1 MRLTRS
7 ALALASVL
15 LLAGCASAPPGWT
28 YAPAPPIT
36 PPPSTTAS
44 GSPGASGATGSAAP
58 SGAASGA
65 PGSAGPSGSGA
76 QSGAPQTSGGPIASG
91 PTVTIVAS
99 NAQGFDTPQV
109 DAPANKPFTLVF
121 DNKDATQMHNVVIM
135 KSDGSLVQMG
145 DTSFFQ
151 GPATRT
157 YQVPALAAGT
167 YPFQCQVHPTTMKGT
182 LTVK

>member
-7 ALALASVL
+7 ALALAAVL
-15 LLAGCASAPPGWT
+15 LLAGCAGTPPGWT

-36 PPPSTTAS
+36 PPPSTNAS

-58 SGAASGA
+58 SGGPASAA
-65 PGSAGPSGSGA
+65 PSGSAA
-76 QSGAPQTSGGPIASG
+76 QSGAPQTSGGPAASG
-91 PTVTIVAS
+91 PTVTISAS

-109 DAPANKPFTLVF
+109 DAPADKAFTLVF
-121 DNKDATQMHNVVIM
+121 DNKDAANMHNVVIM
-135 KSDGSLVQMG
+135 KPDGSPVEMG
-145 DTSFFQ
+145 DTSFFI

-157 YQVPALAAGT
+157 YQVPALPAGS

>member
-7 ALALASVL
+7 GLALAAVL
-15 LLAGCASAPPGWT
+15 LLAGCASTPPGWT
-28 YAPAPPIT
+28 YAPAPPAT
-36 PPPSTTAS
+36 PPPSTA
-44 GSPGASGATGSAAP
+44 GSPGASGAAGSAAP

-65 PGSAGPSGSGA
+65 PSAAASGPAG
-76 QSGAPQTSGGPIASG
+76 QSGAPQTSGGPVASG
-91 PTVTIVAS
+91 ATVTISAS

-109 DAPANKPFTLVF
+109 DAPADKPFTLVF

-135 KSDGSLVQMG
+135 KPDGSLVQMG
-145 DTSFFQ
+145 DTAFFM

-157 YQVPALAAGT
+157 YQVPALSAGS
-167 YPFQCQVHPTTMKGT
+167 YPFECQVHPTTMKGT